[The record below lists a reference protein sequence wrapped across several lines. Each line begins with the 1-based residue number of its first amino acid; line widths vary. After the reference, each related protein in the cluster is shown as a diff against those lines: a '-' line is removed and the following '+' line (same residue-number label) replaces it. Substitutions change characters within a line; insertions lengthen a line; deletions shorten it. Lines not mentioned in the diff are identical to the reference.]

1 MPTVHFP
8 HSSSVWYCL
17 NKYPFIHSPRLLEKV
32 MVAVKDRA
40 AAAAGNAGTISRK
53 MLVMW

>member
-1 MPTVHFP
+1 MPTVHLP
-8 HSSSVWYCL
+8 HSSLYY
-17 NKYPFIHSPRLLEKV
+17 YPFIHSPRLLEGG

-53 MLVMW
+53 MVMW